1 MDHAV
6 SAGLRLLRLIFRIWI
21 AALIFLPVQAGA
33 RNTIFYPAPGLPQD
47 HHYLV
52 PVLGAQTPAGAA
64 IMYECLIKTHPFM
77 SVGVFHFKN
86 VSMASVSVPYVIAN
100 ASYATLPEAQQALT
114 DLRATVDY
122 NKVLECLKLSGNA
135 DVRAS
140 EVTSFTLIPTYA
152 SLLKMGLV
160 VPLKHPPNFDVAEL
174 TRRTPLAPFDGI
186 GHSAYAPNTSTAS
199 AVIHYRPMASADE
212 SLILL
217 NDYQARFPG
226 VHFAVLQHGR
236 VYYLTMAAMTSQKML
251 TEALLEARRRGL
263 YEFGQVDA
271 IPPTVTTGSVQEILT
286 FKPLIPHD
294 KVESPHFDVLTIGAA
309 PRILERESLFEAP
322 TDRVKRCVQEAIRDN
337 QKRPG
342 KPEISVEQVSS
353 CSGIVLTSKMLTRCV
368 LESDCIG
375 PHVPIGILQKP
386 LEVAKQCLSQRVLA
400 DGAMAPGA
408 QCAGAKDGDACVL
421 NLRQAAAATCLS
433 TTLDTAFVQLMEAG
447 GMKDCLASGTAASCP
462 SRAQIEATLCA
473 QSFAKSACADRAK
486 LEEISDRIASVVGCI
501 KDSSCEAVVPRFGYT
516 PAQLSSDIALMGQI
530 AQATI
535 SVDPGGIDFL
545 NKDQTKIVA
554 EFKACQDK
562 RNAKDPG
569 AEACFVNLGLNDQE
583 KAAYACVENAGA
595 DRDKQFQCAID
606 KNKAVAAGVNQAKC
620 LRDAGADPATL
631 DAAKLATCTGLD
643 VAQAKATL
651 ENTAAKVDCAR
662 QQVSPLDVAEKC
674 IDSVPPTVKATLVCA
689 RLARNGAAVDQ
700 LANSCLPAGT
710 ADKAATAACLVSAA
724 TDAERLAC
732 VPDFMGSIDPKVQ
745 GALACASSLASTS
758 DPAQA
763 LVACVPASGKTAAEI
778 AKAAECLSKAST
790 QVEQAACVAT
800 GVGADPKTV
809 ATVTCLAKSGGD
821 NEAMVACAAGAALP
835 PNVAKVASCASES
848 TGETDFAIC
857 ASGLKMSP
865 EWRIAA
871 ECAAESGGVP
881 VTFAGC
887 TAGRLTVRELQKCLS
902 GQIGTEG
909 GCFGPSNDV
918 VKAINTVGNDLTH
931 GLGDNN
937 DIRVALGKVTEPF
950 KTLVNGFV
958 DGVQHAAQQ
967 VGNAVGGA
975 AHWVGCRIGIG
986 C

>member
-1 MDHAV
+1 MDHAM
-6 SAGLRLLRLIFRIWI
+6 SAGRQLLRLIFPLWI
-21 AALIFLPVQAGA
+21 AALIILPVQAGA
-33 RNTIFYPAPGLPQD
+33 RNTVFYPAAGLPQD

-52 PVLGAQTPAGAA
+52 PVLGAQTPAGAT
-64 IMYECLIKTHPFM
+64 IMYECLTKTHPFM

-86 VSMASVSVPYVIAN
+86 VSMANVAVPYVIAT
-100 ASYATLPEAQQALT
+100 ASYATLPEAQQALA

-122 NKVLECLKLSGNA
+122 NKVLGCLKLSKNT
-135 DVRAS
+135 DVKAA
-140 EVTSFTLIPTYA
+140 EVTSITLIPTYA
-152 SLLKMGLV
+152 SLLEKRLV
-160 VPLKHPPNFDVAEL
+160 VPLKHPPDFDVAQL

-186 GHSAYAPNTSTAS
+186 GRGAFVPNTSTAS

-236 VYYLTMAAMTSQKML
+236 AYYLTMAAMTSQQVL
-251 TEALLEARRRGL
+251 TEALLEARRQGL
-263 YEFGQVDA
+263 YEFGQVDS
-271 IPPTVTTGSVQEILT
+271 IPPTVTTASRQEILT
-286 FKPLIPHD
+286 FKPLVPHD
-294 KVESPHFDVLTIGAA
+294 KVNSLRFDVATVDAA

-322 TDRVKRCVQEAIRDN
+322 SDRVKRCVQEAIRDN
-337 QKRPG
+337 QKLPG
-342 KPEISVEQVSS
+342 KPEPSVEQVSS
-353 CSGIVLTSKMLTRCV
+353 CSGIILTSKMLTRCI
-368 LESDCIG
+368 LGSECLG
-375 PHVPIGILQKP
+375 PRVPVGILQKSINVVK
-386 LEVAKQCLSQRVLA
+386 ECLSQRVLA

-408 QCAGAKDGDACVL
+408 QCAGAKEGDACVL
-421 NLRQAAAATCLS
+421 DLRQAASAACLS

-447 GMKDCLASGTAASCP
+447 GMKDCLASGSAVSCP
-462 SRAQIEATLCA
+462 SRAQVEATLCA
-473 QSFAKSACADRAK
+473 QSFAKGVCADRAK
-486 LEEISDRIASVVGCI
+486 LAEISDRIASVVGCM
-501 KDSSCEAVVPRFGYT
+501 KDSSCETVVPRFGY
-516 PAQLSSDIALMGQI
+516 PQAQLSSDIALMGQM
-530 AQATI
+530 AQGTI
-535 SVDPGGIDFL
+535 GVDPGGIDFL
-545 NKDQTKIVA
+545 NKDQAKIIA

-583 KAAYACVENAGA
+583 KAAYACVASAGA
-595 DRDKQFQCAID
+595 DRDAQFQCAID
-606 KNKAVAAGVNQAKC
+606 KNKAIAAGVNKAKC
-620 LRDAGADPATL
+620 LRDVGADPATL
-631 DAAKLATCTGLD
+631 DTVKLAACTGLD
-643 VAQAKATL
+643 DAQVKAAVANASAKA
-651 ENTAAKVDCAR
+651 DCAR
-662 QQVSPLDVAEKC
+662 QQVSPLDVVDECTDA
-674 IDSVPPTVKATLVCA
+674 VPPTVKATLVCA
-689 RLARNGAAVDQ
+689 RLARNGATIDQ
-700 LANSCLPAGT
+700 LANSCLPNGA

-732 VPDFMGSIDPKVQ
+732 VPEIMRGIDPNVQ
-745 GALACASSLASTS
+745 GALACATSLASAS
-758 DPAQA
+758 EPAQA
-763 LVACVPASGKTAAEI
+763 LVPCVPASGKTVAEV

-800 GVGADPKTV
+800 GVGADAKTV

-848 TGETDFAIC
+848 TGETEFAIC
-857 ASGLKMSP
+857 ASGLKMNP

-881 VTFAGC
+881 VAFAGC

-931 GLGDNN
+931 GLGENN
-937 DIRVALGKVTEPF
+937 DIRVALGKVTEPL
-950 KTLVNGFV
+950 KKLVNGFV

-967 VGNAVGGA
+967 VGNALSGG
-975 AHWVGCRIGIG
+975 AHWVGCRIGIA